1 MLIKASRGA
10 SILVGVC
17 LWLIA
22 VLANAGEAR
31 PEVSIETRHGQIII
45 ELLPEIAPGHVA
57 NFLKLAESGFYNGT
71 IFHRVI
77 PGFMIQ
83 GGDPNTRKMDK
94 SIYGTGGPGYTIPA
108 EFSDQPHV
116 RGTVSMARSRDP
128 DSAGSQFFIVVQ
140 DVPHLNGQYT
150 VFGRVLSGMETV
162 DKIVAETRDP
172 MDNPVERVEMQVSMR
187 TQEAP
192 AEKSA
197 E

>member
-1 MLIKASRGA
+1 MSTLYDNYLRVLAG
-10 SILVGVC
+10 LCLLLVVGVATAADSRQK
-17 LWLIA
+17 A
-22 VLANAGEAR
+22 V
-31 PEVSIETRHGQIII
+31 IETRFGQIII
-45 ELLPEIAPGHVA
+45 EMLPDTAPGHVE
-57 NFLKLAESGFYNGT
+57 NFLKLAGSGFYDGT
-71 IFHRVI
+71 LFHRVI

-83 GGDPNTRKMDK
+83 GGDPYTKGTDKTR
-94 SIYGTGGPGYTIPA
+94 YGTGGPGYTIPA